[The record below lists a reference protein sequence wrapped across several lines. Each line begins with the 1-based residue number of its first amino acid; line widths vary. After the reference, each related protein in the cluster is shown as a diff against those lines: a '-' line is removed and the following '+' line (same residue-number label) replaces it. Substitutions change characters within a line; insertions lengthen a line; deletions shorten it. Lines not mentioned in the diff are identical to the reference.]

1 MIVYDFDI
9 ARTGRIAVPTKA
21 DAPLIVDPDAPLA
34 AAISLERFEPVPG
47 EVRDIGQTCRC
58 AKPIQHPFRPLPKRL
73 ELLDPF
79 ASGEPLRARIRKIQ
93 DHA

>member
-21 DAPLIVDPDAPLA
+21 DAPLIVDPDAPLS
-34 AAISLERFEPVPG
+34 AAISLELFKPVPR
-47 EVRDIGQTCRC
+47 EIRDIGQTRRC
-58 AKPIQHPFRPLPKRL
+58 TQPIQHPFRPWSKRL

-79 ASGEPLRARIRKIQ
+79 ASGKSLGPRIRE
-93 DHA
+93 A